1 MNRILLVLAAALLAL
16 PILMAS
22 AAIPETPAVTKG
34 VSFVRSKFQLDG
46 SYGATS
52 AGQNFDAIYAVR
64 AAGYNPARD
73 HTDTNDSPVT
83 WLAANA
89 AAQTKPASAAKA
101 ALAAKAIGAD
111 PKAVNGIDLIA
122 RITSALDA
130 KTGKYADDDFSQSVA
145 MLGLACTGNTVA
157 ATAPAAL
164 KATQLKDGGWG
175 FDGASDPDTTAIAL
189 QALLAA
195 GTPKTDAA
203 ITKAITY
210 IKTTQL
216 PDGGWGFAPDSNAS
230 STAFVVQALIA
241 AGESLDIPVHITAG
255 PSPTSYLLSQQNA
268 DGSFKGY
275 DVAFSTNQV
284 VPALAGRTFCNAADT
299 PITRDSGAG
308 PLLTHATP
316 SVPPATPAPTLAAP
330 GAPRTGSGESPTSSS
345 LPLLT
350 FAASLLAAAAAATT
364 LSLRRRR

>member
-16 PILMAS
+16 PILVAS
-22 AAIPETPAVTKG
+22 AAIPETAAVTKG
-34 VSFVRSKFQLDG
+34 VSFVRAKFQFDG

-64 AAGYNPARD
+64 AAGYDPALD
-73 HTDTNDSPVT
+73 HTDTRDSPLT

-111 PKAVNGIDLIA
+111 PKAVNGVDLIA
-122 RITSALDA
+122 RITAGLDA
-130 KTGKYADDDFSQSVA
+130 KTGKYASDDFSQSIA
-145 MLGLACTGNTVA
+145 MLGLACTGNTVSA
-157 ATAPAAL
+157 SATAAL
-164 KATQLKDGGWG
+164 KATQGNDGGWG
-175 FDGASDPDTTAIAL
+175 FGGSSDPDTTAVAI
-189 QALLAA
+189 QALIAA
-195 GTPKTDAA
+195 GAPKTDAA
-203 ITKAITY
+203 VTKAITY

-216 PDGGWGFAPDSNAS
+216 PDGGWGYAPDSNAS

-241 AGESLDIPVHITAG
+241 AGESLDIPIYIKAG
-255 PSPTSYLLSQQNA
+255 KSPTSYLLSQQNA

-275 DVAFSTNQV
+275 DVAYSTNQV

-299 PITRDSGAG
+299 PITRDSGTA

-316 SVPPATPAPTLAAP
+316 TVPASPTLTAP
-330 GAPRTGSGESPTSSS
+330 GAPKTGSGEGSSSSS

-350 FAASLLAAAAAATT
+350 IGAVLLAASAGATT

>member
-1 MNRILLVLAAALLAL
+1 MNRILLVLVAALLAL
-16 PILMAS
+16 PILVAS
-22 AAIPETPAVTKG
+22 AAIPETSATAKG
-34 VSFVRSKFQLDG
+34 VSFVRSKFQFDG

-64 AAGYNPARD
+64 AAGYDPARD
-73 HTDTNDSPVT
+73 HTDTNDSPRT

-89 AAQTKPASAAKA
+89 AAQTKAASAAKA

-111 PKAVNGIDLIA
+111 PKAVNGVDLIA
-122 RITSALDA
+122 RITAALDA
-130 KTGKYADDDFSQSVA
+130 KTGKYADDDFNQSIA
-145 MLGLACTGNTVA
+145 MLGLACTGNTLPA
-157 ATAPAAL
+157 SATAAL
-164 KATQLKDGGWG
+164 KATQVKDGGWG
-175 FDGASDPDTTAIAL
+175 FDGSSDPDTTAIAL

-195 GTPKTDAA
+195 GTPKADAA
-203 ITKAITY
+203 VTKAITY

-230 STAFVVQALIA
+230 STAYVVQALIA
-241 AGESLDIPVHITAG
+241 AGESLDIPVYIKAG
-255 PSPTSYLLSQQNA
+255 ASPTSYLLSQQNA

-275 DVAFSTNQV
+275 DVAYSTNQA
-284 VPALAGRTFCNAADT
+284 VPALAGRTFCNAAET

-308 PLLTHATP
+308 PLLSHATP
-316 SVPPATPAPTLAAP
+316 TVPPPPTLAAP
-330 GAPRTGSGESPTSSS
+330 GAPKTGSGESSTSSS

-350 FAASLLAAAAAATT
+350 IGASLLVASAAATT